1 LHTAHRKSKYPPIH
15 FAAITPSSLETFS
28 VSSVSNELAWD
39 SLEVYLLAG
48 RRPMLEARG
57 LTKYYGS
64 VLAVQS
70 IDFCLE
76 PGQVLGYL
84 GPNGSGKST
93 TVKMLIG
100 LLEPSGGQVLF
111 NGKNIQQD
119 LVGYRKHL
127 GYVPEE
133 ANLYPYLTGL
143 EYLELVGTLR
153 GMPQPRMKTK
163 IDSFL
168 ELFSLFPHRHI
179 ALSSYS
185 KGMRQRIL
193 LISALMD
200 NPDVLILDEPLSGL
214 DVTSALIF
222 KNLIQSLS
230 AKGKTIFYCSHVLEV
245 VEKVC
250 SRLLILRKGQV
261 IASGSTEE
269 VRQRIGETSLE
280 NVFLHLVEDRDVAQ
294 IANNI
299 VDVVVSS

>member
-1 LHTAHRKSKYPPIH
+1 
-15 FAAITPSSLETFS
+15 
-28 VSSVSNELAWD
+28 
-39 SLEVYLLAG
+39 
-48 RRPMLEARG
+48 MLEARG

-70 IDFCLE
+70 TDFVIE

-84 GPNGSGKST
+84 GPNGAGKST
-93 TVKMLIG
+93 TVKMLTG
-100 LLEPSGGQVLF
+100 LLEPTRGQVLF

-133 ANLYPYLTGL
+133 ANLYPYLTGY

-153 GMPQPRMKTK
+153 GMDQIRMRAK
-163 IDSFL
+163 IDALL
-168 ELFSLFPHRHI
+168 ELFLLFPHRHI

-261 IASGSTEE
+261 IASGATEE
-269 VRQRIGETSLE
+269 VRQRIGQASLE
-280 NVFLHLVEDRDVAQ
+280 NIFLQLVEERDVSQVAS
-294 IANNI
+294 NI
-299 VDVVVSS
+299 VDVVVSH

>member
-1 LHTAHRKSKYPPIH
+1 MKPL
-15 FAAITPSSLETFS
+15 FAETFS
-28 VSSVSNELAWD
+28 VSPVSNELGWH
-39 SLEVYLLAG
+39 SLEVRLLAG

-70 IDFCLE
+70 IDFSLE

-100 LLEPSGGQVLF
+100 LLEPTSGQVLF
-111 NGKNIQQD
+111 HGKNIQHD

-143 EYLELVGTLR
+143 EYLELVGTVR
-153 GMPQPRMKTK
+153 GMSPPRMKGK
-163 IDSFL
+163 IDSLL
-168 ELFSLFPHRHI
+168 ELFSLFPHRHV

-230 AKGKTIFYCSHVLEV
+230 ARGKTIFYCSHVLEV

-269 VRQRIGETSLE
+269 VRQRIGQTSLE
-280 NVFLHLVEDRDVAQ
+280 NIFLHLVEDRDVAQ

-299 VDVVVSS
+299 VDVMVSP